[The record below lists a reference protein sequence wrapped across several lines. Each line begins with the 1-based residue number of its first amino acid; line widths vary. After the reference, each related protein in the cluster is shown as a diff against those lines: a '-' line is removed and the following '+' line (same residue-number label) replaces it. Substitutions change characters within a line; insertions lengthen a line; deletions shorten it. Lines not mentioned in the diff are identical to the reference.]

1 MKRAFLEALDEP
13 SWPESHKKASF
24 FEARIQIKKWNA
36 NLLRSAAVEGIRVRL
51 RVTVDV
57 RTGI

>member
-1 MKRAFLEALDEP
+1 MSRLGRNDTKKRLL
-13 SWPESHKKASF
+13 
-24 FEARIQIKKWNA
+24 RRVIQIEKWNA